1 MQRKQQVP
9 EPRRKGNLDSSQL
22 TDIYS
27 AWQSEGGKVNERE
40 RGKERERER
49 EREGRGAD
57 SQTQ

>member
-1 MQRKQQVP
+1 MKSTLIGFFFYYFNCLRWGGGK
-9 EPRRKGNLDSSQL
+9 K
-22 TDIYS
+22 
-27 AWQSEGGKVNERE
+27 GGKVNERE